1 MAVMLDARVETSDR
15 LGTSDLEAVA
25 LLVEA
30 ATEADGVHPL
40 SEHVMLHLRYGG
52 EGPARHLLVFA
63 RDADSGA
70 PERLAAYAH
79 LDPTDEVE
87 GSSAEIVV
95 HPGLRR
101 HGIGRLVVHSLE
113 AASPDGRLRLW
124 AHGQLPGGRALAAS
138 LGYRSARELWQMRR
152 TLDGALPGIDL
163 PDGYALRS
171 FVPGADDESWVAVN
185 AAAFAHH
192 PEQGSWTLE
201 DLRRRMAEPWFDP
214 AGFFVVDTADGSMAG
229 FHWTK
234 VHGGA
239 DAHEHSHE
247 HLGELGLDALGGD
260 ALGGDALGGGEDP
273 DGHGHDPI
281 GEVYVVGVAP
291 AHQGHRLGRPLTLAG
306 LHHLHARGLSQ
317 AMLYVDADNAAAI
330 HTYSGLGFTRW
341 DVDAMF
347 ARPRHLPGT
356 RATPSGHQPG
366 YPSSTAGDTIAL

>member
-30 ATEADGVHPL
+30 ATESDGLHPL

-63 RDADSGA
+63 TSADSDE
-70 PERLAAYAH
+70 PEQLAAYAH

-87 GSSAEIVV
+87 GSSAELVV
-95 HPGLRR
+95 HPRLRR

-113 AASPDGRLRLW
+113 EASPDGRLRLW
-124 AHGQLPGGRALAAS
+124 AHGQLPGARALAAS

-152 TLDGALPGIDL
+152 SLYGTLPVVELP
-163 PDGYALRS
+163 PGYTLRT
-171 FVPGADDESWVAVN
+171 FVPGADDEAWVAVN

-192 PEQGSWTLE
+192 PEQGGWTLE
-201 DLRRRMAEPWFDP
+201 DLRRRTAEPWFDP
-214 AGFFVVDTADGSMAG
+214 AGFLVVDAPDATMAG

-234 VHGGA
+234 VHGGSSPEA
-239 DAHEHSHE
+239 TAHAH
-247 HLGELGLDALGGD
+247 GAEL
-260 ALGGDALGGGEDP
+260 P

-291 AHQGHRLGRPLTLAG
+291 AHQGRRLGRPLTIAG
-306 LHHLHARGLSQ
+306 LRHLRQRGLPQ

-330 HTYSGLGFTRW
+330 HTYTALGFTRW

-347 ARPRHLPGT
+347 ARPHR
-356 RATPSGHQPG
+356 
-366 YPSSTAGDTIAL
+366 